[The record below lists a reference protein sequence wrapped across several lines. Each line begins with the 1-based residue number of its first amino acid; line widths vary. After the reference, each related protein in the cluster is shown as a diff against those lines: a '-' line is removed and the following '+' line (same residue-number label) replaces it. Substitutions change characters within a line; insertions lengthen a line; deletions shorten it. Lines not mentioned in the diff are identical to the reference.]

1 MAGRASKQAE
11 AMSYETLRQ
20 KIFAIAQKDHPLM
33 EDFIPFEVGTY
44 WLIGQTLVR
53 HAEELLES
61 LAPDLRKQYGSSW
74 HEPRRSLGC
83 WEVGGSV

>member
-61 LAPDLRKQYGSSW
+61 LALILESNMEAPGM
-74 HEPRRSLGC
+74 SLD
-83 WEVGGSV
+83 EVLDVGR